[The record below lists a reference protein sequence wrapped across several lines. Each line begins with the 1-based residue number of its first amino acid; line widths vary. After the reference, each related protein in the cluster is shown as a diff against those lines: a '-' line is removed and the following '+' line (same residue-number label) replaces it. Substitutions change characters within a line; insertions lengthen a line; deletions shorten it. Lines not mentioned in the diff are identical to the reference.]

1 MFIIGAFIFITY
13 ACCLVWDIRKEQ
25 KEEEKYP
32 DICHYSGL
40 PSVMSYN
47 KEDKKRAGLGP
58 ASLE

>member
-40 PSVMSYN
+40 QSVMSYN
-47 KEDKKRAGLGP
+47 KEDKKRAG
-58 ASLE
+58 